1 MKSITKDVLIR
12 AGKTFWQA
20 ALASLVVA
28 IPEIIDLIPK
38 GWQAIKPVALS
49 ASIGALAA
57 GLSAVYNGVIAPI
70 INRSKP
76 IDAIMVAEIVE
87 IEENGGDSSV
97 DEGE

>member
-1 MKSITKDVLIR
+1 MKRKIKDVLIR

-38 GWQAIKPVALS
+38 GWQVIKPVALS
-49 ASIGALAA
+49 AGIGALAA

-76 IDAIMVAEIVE
+76 IDAIEIAEIVYVD
-87 IEENGGDSSV
+87 ENGGDSSV